1 MKFYLVVQLI
11 LLSCPVIAQEPGF
24 RRVPSDF
31 KVKSVEESLVSNMA
45 PVKSQDS
52 LGICYSFAAA
62 TVIDTVRCKA
72 TGVNCQ
78 SLPAEKSAST
88 LDLARFGIS
97 SDMDPSVHSADSIY
111 GFNGIYEG
119 GSPFNVLHRLLR
131 TKSYASEKCA
141 PFDQIV
147 NKSTSHAQNLQMLNA
162 SWGRLKQSYSKYKSK
177 EKSCP
182 TCAADFASTA
192 IDDIRQDFDLKA
204 NNTQAL
210 KAFAEE
216 SYEKFLDKLLVP
228 EECHNPRKMLRFGSG
243 LKAEYFPKENQSN
256 YFNETIAVIKNVLK
270 ADLPLTLGFC
280 LDEPFSG
287 MAKCQNAHAVVVTGY
302 RKFCKGPNNC
312 REALKIQNSWGQ
324 QWQKDNDDGWV
335 DAKDILDRSSYNQ
348 GMVSWIQP
356 EKMGK

>member
-1 MKFYLVVQLI
+1 MKFFLPVYI
-11 LLSCPVIAQEPGF
+11 LLFGSQVFAQEAGF
-24 RRVPSDF
+24 RSIPSDF
-31 KVKSVEESLVSNMA
+31 KVKAVEESLVSNMA

-62 TVIDTVRCKA
+62 TIIDTVRCKA
-72 TGVNCQ
+72 TGVDCQ
-78 SLPAEKSAST
+78 KLPAEKTASA

-97 SDMDPSVHSADSIY
+97 SEKDPSVHSADSIY

-119 GSPFNVLHRLLR
+119 GSPFNVLHRLLK
-131 TKSYASEKCA
+131 TKSYSSEKCA

-162 SWGRLKQSYSKYKSK
+162 SWARLRQQYSTYKSK

-192 IDDIRQDFDLKA
+192 VDDIRQDFDLKA
-204 NNTQAL
+204 SNTQVL

-216 SYEKFLDKLLVP
+216 SYEKFLDKVLVP

-243 LKAEYFPKENQSN
+243 LTAEYFPKENMSN
-256 YFNETIAVIKNVLK
+256 YYNETLAVIKNVLK
-270 ADLPLTLGFC
+270 ANLPVSLGFC
-280 LDEPFSG
+280 LDEPFTG
-287 MAKCQNAHAVVVTGY
+287 MKNCTNAHAVVVTGY
-302 RKFCKGPNNC
+302 RKFCKAPGNC

-335 DAKDILDRSSYNQ
+335 DAKNILDRSSYNQ
-348 GMVSWIQP
+348 GMVAWIQP
-356 EKMGK
+356 ERMGK